1 MRIFNMPDI
10 PLIAEIGLALG
21 LGYFFTAMYLL
32 SHPQPKK
39 KTPFR
44 LPHVAVIVAMRD
56 EAENII
62 YCLQSL
68 KKQTYPEH
76 LYKVYIADDRS
87 QDASRQLVSAF
98 IQDDSRFKLISI
110 TEDKFNL
117 KGKMN
122 VLAQVLEQIEADIV
136 LITDADCIV
145 NPKWI
150 GTFVDYFE
158 DDTGMVGGLT
168 MLYPLPFTNLDK
180 TKFGF
185 FKSIQ
190 ALDWLLLQTIAASSS
205 NAKLPITILGNNFG
219 FRIQAYQATGTFK
232 KMKFSVTE
240 DYALMRA
247 IEKTKSW
254 KIKYTL
260 DPDNTIFSFPVPGL
274 RQFYLQRKRWIVGG
288 KSMRSWGY
296 FITGLSTLA
305 HLIMILC
312 FIFMQWKVS
321 AALGIGLIIGT
332 DYFIINRQLKK
343 LSVNHLKKY
352 FIPFEIF
359 YTAYLIFF
367 GFTFPLMR
375 KVKWKKRSFKK

>member
-1 MRIFNMPDI
+1 MIELPW
-10 PLIAEIGLALG
+10 IAEIVLALG
-21 LGYFFTAMYLL
+21 LGYFFTSMYLL

-44 LPHVAVIVAMRD
+44 LPKVAVIVAMRD
-56 EAENII
+56 EAENIT

-68 KKQTYPEH
+68 KNQTYPEH

-87 QDASRQLVSAF
+87 EDTSRQMVNAF
-98 IQDDSRFKLISI
+98 IQNDNRFKLISV

-122 VLAQVLEQIEADIV
+122 VLAQVLDQIEEEIV

-168 MLYPLPFTNLDK
+168 MLTPLAFTNLEK
-180 TKFGF
+180 TRFDL
-185 FKSIQ
+185 FKNIQ

-205 NAKLPITILGNNFG
+205 NARLPITILGNNFG
-219 FRIQAYQATGTFK
+219 FRMQAYTATGTFK

-247 IEKTKSW
+247 IEKTKVW

-260 DPDNTIFSFPVPGL
+260 DTDNTIFSFPANNL

-296 FITGLSTLA
+296 FISGLSVLS
-305 HLIMILC
+305 HLLMVIC
-312 FIFMQWKVS
+312 FIFMQWKIS

-332 DYFIINRQLKK
+332 DFFIINRQLKK
-343 LSVNHLKKY
+343 LSVNYLKKY
-352 FIPFEIF
+352 FVPFEIF

-367 GFTFPLMR
+367 GLTFPLMQ
-375 KVKWKKRSFKK
+375 KVKWKKRKY

>member
-1 MRIFNMPDI
+1 MPDI
-10 PLIAEIGLALG
+10 PLIAEIVLALG

-32 SHPQPKK
+32 SHPKPKK

-44 LPHVAVIVAMRD
+44 LPNVAVIVAMRD

-76 LYKVYIADDRS
+76 LYKVYVADDRS
-87 QDASRQLVSAF
+87 QDTSRQLVNAF
-98 IQDDSRFKLISI
+98 IQNDNRFKLISI
-110 TEDKFNL
+110 KEDKFNL
-117 KGKMN
+117 QGKMN
-122 VLAQVLEQIEADIV
+122 VLAQVLDQIEADIV
-136 LITDADCIV
+136 LITDADCMV

-158 DDTGMVGGLT
+158 ENTGMVGGLT
-168 MLYPLPFTNLDK
+168 MLAPLPFTNLEK
-180 TKFGF
+180 SKFGL
-185 FKSIQ
+185 FKNIQ
-190 ALDWLLLQTIAASSS
+190 ALDWLMLQTIAASSS

-219 FRIQAYQATGTFK
+219 FRMQAYRATGTFK

-247 IEKTKSW
+247 IEKTKVW
-254 KIKYTL
+254 KIKHTL
-260 DPDNTIFSFPVPGL
+260 DTDNTIFSFPVKNL

-288 KSMRSWGY
+288 RGMRNWGY
-296 FITGLSTLA
+296 FIIGLSMLS
-305 HLIMILC
+305 HLLMVLC
-312 FIFMQWKVS
+312 FIFLQWKIS

-332 DYFIINRQLKK
+332 DYLIINRQLKK

-352 FIPFEIF
+352 FIPFELF
-359 YTAYLIFF
+359 YTAYLIFY
-367 GFTFPLMR
+367 GLTFPLMR
-375 KVKWKKRSFKK
+375 KVKWKKRKF

>member
-1 MRIFNMPDI
+1 MYDI
-10 PLIAEIGLALG
+10 PLLAEFALALG
-21 LGYFFTAMYLL
+21 IGYFFTAMYLL
-32 SHPQPKK
+32 SHSQPKK

-44 LPHVAVIVAMRD
+44 LPNVVVIVAMRD

-98 IQDDSRFKLISI
+98 IQNDPRFKLISI
-110 TEDKFNL
+110 TEDKFSL

-122 VLAQVLEQIEADIV
+122 VLAQTLDHIEADIV

-168 MLYPLPFTNLDK
+168 MLTPLPFTNLEK
-180 TKFGF
+180 TKFGL
-185 FKSIQ
+185 FKNIQ

-205 NAKLPITILGNNFG
+205 NARLPITILGNNFG
-219 FRIQAYQATGTFK
+219 FRMQAYRAAGTFK
-232 KMKFSVTE
+232 KMRFSVTE
-240 DYALMRA
+240 DYALLRA
-247 IEKTKSW
+247 IEKTKVW
-254 KIKYTL
+254 KMKYTL
-260 DPDNTIFSFPVPGL
+260 DTDNTIFSFPVSGL

-296 FITGLSTLA
+296 FITGLSMLS
-305 HLIMILC
+305 HLFMVLV
-312 FIFMQWKVS
+312 FIFMQWKIA

-343 LSVNHLKKY
+343 LSVNHLKKF

-359 YTAYLIFF
+359 HTVYLIFF
-367 GFTFPLMR
+367 GFTFPFMQ
-375 KVKWKKRSFKK
+375 KVRWKKRSFKK

>member
-1 MRIFNMPDI
+1 MVDI
-10 PLIAEIGLALG
+10 PLIAEIVLALG
-21 LGYFFTAMYLL
+21 FGYFFTAMYLL
-32 SHPQPKK
+32 SHSQPKK

-44 LPHVAVIVAMRD
+44 LPIVAVIVAMRD

-87 QDASRQLVSAF
+87 QDTSRQLVNAF
-98 IQDDSRFKLISI
+98 IQNDNRFKLISV
-110 TEDKFNL
+110 TQEKYSL
-117 KGKMN
+117 RGKMN
-122 VLAQVLEQIEADIV
+122 VLAQVLDQIEADII

-158 DDTGMVGGLT
+158 ENTGIVGGLT
-168 MLYPLPFTNLDK
+168 LLTPLPFTNLEK
-180 TKFGF
+180 TKFGL
-185 FKSIQ
+185 FKNIQ

-205 NAKLPITILGNNFG
+205 NAGLPITILGNNFG
-219 FRIQAYQATGTFK
+219 FRMQAYRATGTFK

-247 IEKTKSW
+247 IENTKVW

-260 DPDNTIFSFPVPGL
+260 DKDNTIFSFPVKNL
-274 RQFYLQRKRWIVGG
+274 RQFYLQRKRWIIGG
-288 KSMRSWGY
+288 RGMRKWGY
-296 FITGLSTLA
+296 FTIGLSVLS
-305 HLIMILC
+305 HLLMVLC
-312 FIFMQWKVS
+312 LIFLQWKIS
-321 AALGIGLIIGT
+321 ALLGIGLIIGT
-332 DYFIINRQLKK
+332 DYLIINRQLNK
-343 LSVNHLKKY
+343 LSISHLKKY

-359 YTAYLIFF
+359 YIAYLIFF
-367 GFTFPLMR
+367 GSSFPLMR
-375 KVKWKKRSFKK
+375 KVKWKKRKF

>member
-1 MRIFNMPDI
+1 MYDV
-10 PLIAEIGLALG
+10 PLIAEICLALS

-32 SHPQPKK
+32 SHSQPKK

-44 LPHVAVIVAMRD
+44 LPNVAVIVAMRD

-76 LYKVYIADDRS
+76 LYKVYVADDRS

-98 IQDDSRFKLISI
+98 IQDDPRFELVSI

-122 VLAQVLEQIEADIV
+122 VLAQVLDQIDTDIV

-150 GTFVDYFE
+150 GTCVDYFE

-168 MLYPLPFTNLDK
+168 MLSPMPFTNLGN
-180 TKFGF
+180 TKFSI
-185 FKSIQ
+185 FKNIQ
-190 ALDWLLLQTIAASSS
+190 ALDWLLLQTIASASS
-205 NAKLPITILGNNFG
+205 NAGMPITILGNNFG
-219 FRIQAYQATGTFK
+219 FRLQAYRATGTFK

-240 DYALMRA
+240 DYVLMRA
-247 IEKTKSW
+247 IEKTKVW
-254 KIKYTL
+254 KIKYTM
-260 DPDNTIFSFPVPGL
+260 DADNTIFSFPVSGL
-274 RQFYLQRKRWIVGG
+274 RHFYLQRKRWIVGG
-288 KSMRSWGY
+288 KGMRTWGY
-296 FITGLSTLA
+296 FISGLSMIT
-305 HLIMILC
+305 HLFMVLI
-312 FIFMQWKVS
+312 FIFMQWKIT
-321 AALGIGLIIGT
+321 AALGIGLIFGT
-332 DYFIINRQLKK
+332 DYLIINRQLKK

-352 FIPFEIF
+352 FIAFEIF
-359 YTAYLIFF
+359 YTCYLIFF
-367 GFTFPLMR
+367 GLTFPLMQN
-375 KVKWKKRSFKK
+375 VKWKKRKF